1 VLQHRNPTWCLIVS
15 EVAADHIVMTCLAN
29 VLAKILAL
37 SSVALT
43 AAVLELK
50 QDQTH
55 AHQHRGLSFQS
66 VTATTENEFEL
77 SPKSRGADHKGQA
90 KRRVGSVGGFRLD
103 GEPSFA
109 STACSLI
116 EGQFHSPES
125 LSSTECTCTLSA
137 MHSSAV
143 KFGCEQ
149 SEVMCNKD
157 KDRSEKKVCARLVH
171 TGTVSLENPVLSSD
185 VCLKDLRISGKK
197 QGDLCLSLEYEK
209 RDTLKKC
216 RARIGDRNCQ
226 CSVCDDGMG
235 VRLDC
240 SSVDPSLVSPHCD
253 EISVIT
259 SVLGEVSSIQ
269 HYLPTF
275 LK

>member
-1 VLQHRNPTWCLIVS
+1 MAATVWKKHRNPTWWSSVS
-15 EVAADHIVMTCLAN
+15 KVAADHLVMTCLAN
-29 VLAKILAL
+29 VLVKILAL
-37 SSVALT
+37 SSVAST
-43 AAVLELK
+43 AAVLELT
-50 QDQTH
+50 QDPTQK
-55 AHQHRGLSFQS
+55 QHRRLSFQS
-66 VTATTENEFEL
+66 GTGTTENEFEL
-77 SPKSRGADHKGQA
+77 SPKTRGTDHKGQG
-90 KRRVGSVGGFRLD
+90 KRRVGSVGGFSLD
-103 GEPSFA
+103 REPSFA
-109 STACSLI
+109 SSACSLI
-116 EGQFHSPES
+116 EGQFP
-125 LSSTECTCTLSA
+125 LSSTECTCTLSSL
-137 MHSSAV
+137 HSSAV

-185 VCLKDLRISGKK
+185 VCLKDLRIQGKK
-197 QGDLCLSLEYEK
+197 RGDLCLSLEYEK
-209 RDTLKKC
+209 RDALKKC

-226 CSVCDDGMG
+226 CNVCDDGMG

-259 SVLGEVSSIQ
+259 SVLGEASSIQ

-275 LK
+275 PK

>member
-1 VLQHRNPTWCLIVS
+1 
-15 EVAADHIVMTCLAN
+15 MTCLAS

-55 AHQHRGLSFQS
+55 KQQYRGLIIQS
-66 VTATTENEFEL
+66 DTGTTEDEFEL
-77 SPKSRGADHKGQA
+77 SPKPRGTDHKGQG

-103 GEPSFA
+103 REPSFA
-109 STACSLI
+109 SSACSLI
-116 EGQFHSPES
+116 EGQFRLLES
-125 LSSTECTCTLSA
+125 SSSTECTCTLSSL
-137 MHSSAV
+137 HSSAV

-149 SEVMCNKD
+149 SEVMCNDD

-185 VCLKDLRISGKK
+185 VCLKDLRIQGKK

-209 RDTLKKC
+209 RDSLKKC

-226 CSVCDDGMG
+226 CSICDDGMG

-259 SVLGEVSSIQ
+259 SVLGEASSIQ

>member
-1 VLQHRNPTWCLIVS
+1 MEEASQSDVVVECLKGRGRSSCDDLSGKRSCQDPGIEQCCVNRCS
-15 EVAADHIVMTCLAN
+15 SRAN
-29 VLAKILAL
+29 AG
-37 SSVALT
+37 SNT
-43 AAVLELK
+43 E
-50 QDQTH
+50 TT
-55 AHQHRGLSFQS
+55 LSFQS
-66 VTATTENEFEL
+66 GTGTTENEFEL
-77 SPKSRGADHKGQA
+77 SPKTRGTDHKGQG
-90 KRRVGSVGGFRLD
+90 KRRVGSVGGFSLD
-103 GEPSFA
+103 REPSFA
-109 STACSLI
+109 SSACSLI
-116 EGQFHSPES
+116 EGQFP
-125 LSSTECTCTLSA
+125 LSSTECTCTLSSL
-137 MHSSAV
+137 HSSAV

-185 VCLKDLRISGKK
+185 VCLKDLRIQGKK
-197 QGDLCLSLEYEK
+197 RGDLCLSLEYEK
-209 RDTLKKC
+209 RDALKKC

-226 CSVCDDGMG
+226 CNVCDDGMG

-259 SVLGEVSSIQ
+259 SVLGEASSIQ

-275 LK
+275 PK